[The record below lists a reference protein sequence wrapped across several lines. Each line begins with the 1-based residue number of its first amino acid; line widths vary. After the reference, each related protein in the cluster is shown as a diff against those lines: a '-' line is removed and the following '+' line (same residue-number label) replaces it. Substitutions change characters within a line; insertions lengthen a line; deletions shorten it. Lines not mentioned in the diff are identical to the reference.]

1 MRFLVVFVLL
11 LSVKYAHGQAAE
23 WLCESLICDPPKKCL
38 IVDQQFTSD
47 EQVAQCL
54 VENTPSPPPFGT
66 INGGQPLFPPPTQ
79 TGTPPNIPAPLAP
92 TPTNPPSTPSTPT
105 TPPSPFAP
113 FLSLF
118 GGGAPGAPT
127 PTLIPPFTLP
137 TLPTTAPPTTPS
149 PVDVCS
155 LPPVTGSCSRARIM
169 WYYDNESRKCE
180 RFSWSG
186 CGNQNRFASKMQC
199 EQTCSQNSLF
209 KRNF

>member
-1 MRFLVVFVLL
+1 MCRSAVFLIFLAIE
-11 LSVKYAHGQAAE
+11 SIHGQGND
-23 WLCESLICDPPKKCL
+23 WLCESLICDPPKKC
-38 IVDQQFTSD
+38 IIH
-47 EQVAQCL
+47 EQVPQCL
-54 VENTPSPPPFGT
+54 VESTPTPPLFGT
-66 INGGQPLFPPPTQ
+66 INGGQPLFPNPSQTQ
-79 TGTPPNIPAPLAP
+79 TSSNIPSPLAP
-92 TPTNPPSTPSTPT
+92 TPTVPPSTQSPQTT

-113 FLSLF
+113 FLNLF
-118 GGGAPGAPT
+118 GGGTPGAPT
-127 PTLIPPFTLP
+127 PTLIPPFMLP

-169 WYYDNESRKCE
+169 WYYDNESRRCE

>member
-1 MRFLVVFVLL
+1 MRILALYLFL
-11 LSVKYAHGQAAE
+11 LSVDFVRGQGAD

-38 IVDQQFTSD
+38 IVD
-47 EQVAQCL
+47 QVAQCL

-66 INGGQPLFPPPTQ
+66 INGGQPLFPPAPTQ
-79 TGTPPNIPAPLAP
+79 TGSPTPNIPAPLAP
-92 TPTNPPSTPSTPT
+92 TPTIPPSTQPTPT

-113 FLSLF
+113 FLNLF
-118 GGGAPGAPT
+118 GGGTPGAPA

-137 TLPTTAPPTTPS
+137 TLPTTAPPTTPD
-149 PVDVCS
+149 PVDVCT